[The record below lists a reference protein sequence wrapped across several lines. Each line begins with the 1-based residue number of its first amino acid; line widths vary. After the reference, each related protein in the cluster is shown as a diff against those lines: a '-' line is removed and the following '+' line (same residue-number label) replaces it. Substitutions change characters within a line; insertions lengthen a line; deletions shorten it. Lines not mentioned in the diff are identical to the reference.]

1 MTVTVLRGRTSDR
14 TTHGVRGAE
23 LLGDALARRSNAQ
36 VEHVGEPEPPREQ
49 PFEDDL
55 RDGRASFA
63 AAAAA
68 AAAAAPVLLA
78 SQCSI
83 ALATLPVLAAREPE
97 ACVVW
102 IDAHGDFNTP
112 ATTGSG
118 YLGGM
123 PLAAACGRWES
134 GYGGGLDPAR
144 VVLSDA
150 RDLDRAEREE
160 LDRAGVR
167 LVAPD
172 LVAAAVAGERV
183 FVHLDLDILDPS
195 ILPGA
200 VPAPG
205 GLSLGELRA
214 LLSDIAASAAIV
226 GLEVTAFDP
235 PEHDHLV
242 EPLAEAI
249 APLLPR

>member
-14 TTHGVRGAE
+14 TPHGVRGAG
-23 LLGDALARRSNAQ
+23 LLGAALARRLGVPVA
-36 VEHVGEPEPPREQ
+36 HVGEPGPPREQ
-49 PFEDDL
+49 RFEDDL
-55 RDGRASFA
+55 RDGAESFA
-63 AAAAA
+63 AAATAA
-68 AAAAAPVLLA
+68 ATSAPVLLA

-83 ALATLPVLAAREPE
+83 ALATLPVLAAREPD
-97 ACVVW
+97 AYVVW
-102 IDAHGDFNTP
+102 LDAHGDFNTP

-134 GYGGGLDPAR
+134 GYGAGLDPAR
-144 VVLSDA
+144 VVISDA

-167 LVAPD
+167 RVAPD
-172 LVAAAVAGERV
+172 AVAAAVRCERV

-195 ILPGA
+195 ILPGD

-205 GLSLGELRA
+205 GLSHDELRS
-214 LLSDIAASAAIV
+214 LLSDLAASATIV

-235 PEHDHLV
+235 PEHDQLV
-242 EPLAEAI
+242 EPLADAI
-249 APLLPR
+249 TPVLPR